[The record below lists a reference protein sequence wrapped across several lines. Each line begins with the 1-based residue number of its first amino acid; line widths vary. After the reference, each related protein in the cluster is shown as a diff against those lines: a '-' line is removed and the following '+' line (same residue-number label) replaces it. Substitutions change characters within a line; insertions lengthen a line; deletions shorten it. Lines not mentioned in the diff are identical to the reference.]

1 MFTEAQNFS
10 LVQTELDEV
19 FRQNYEATLPPSYAT
34 AMTAEIFKVTDTT
47 HAAYIGTIH
56 KGPGLFSKIGE
67 VQAVPSYVAKVAN
80 KWTVTIADFAEGI
93 EVSKNLFD
101 DDIHGEWQAQVADLA
116 IMARRTQDANAF
128 KIFRGAFTTTLT
140 ADGSAFIGSH
150 TLIGGGTTNNEIVT
164 ADVSGA
170 SSTALT
176 TAAFN
181 VAMRRLAEMK
191 SQSGVP
197 LQCVGNVLLVPPALY
212 QVARQIAASALVP
225 ENGNNAVNVFSMDY
239 SVKVY
244 QSVWLGTAGS
254 DATTT
259 GSDTA
264 WFLMDSARHAVRRF
278 VRQGVQTAL
287 RDWTMS
293 NNRTYYYQAN
303 FREEVFVPDYIGVVG
318 AKGTTA

>member
-1 MFTEAQNFS
+1 MQS
-10 LVQTELDEV
+10 
-19 FRQNYEATLPPSYAT
+19 YETSLPPAYAT
-34 AMTAEIFKVTDTT
+34 AMTADIFKVTETT

-93 EVSKNLFD
+93 DISKNLFD
-101 DDIHGEWQAQVADLA
+101 DDIHGEWENQVSDFAV
-116 IMARRTQDANAF
+116 MARRTQDFNAF

-150 TLIGGGTTNNEIVT
+150 TLIGGGTTNNQIVT
-164 ADVSGA
+164 ADITGA
-170 SSTALT
+170 SSTVLT
-176 TAAFN
+176 STAFN
-181 VAMRRLAEMK
+181 VAMQRLANLK
-191 SQSGVP
+191 SQANVP
-197 LQCVGNVLLVPPALY
+197 LQCVGDTLLVPPALF
-212 QVARQIAASALVP
+212 VTARQIAASALVP
-225 ENGNNAVNVFSMDY
+225 ENGNNAVNVFTVDY
-239 SVKVY
+239 AVKVY
-244 QSVWLGTAGS
+244 QSVWLGTASPDGN
-254 DATTT
+254 

-264 WFLMDSARHAVRRF
+264 WFLLDSKRHSIRRF
-278 VRQGVQTAL
+278 VRQGIITSL

-318 AKGTTA
+318 ALGTTA

>member
-19 FRQNYEATLPPSYAT
+19 FRQNYDATLPPSYAT

-67 VQAVPSYVAKVAN
+67 VQSVPSYVAKVAN

-101 DDIHGEWQAQVADLA
+101 DDIHGEWESQVAELA
-116 IMARRTQDANAF
+116 IMARRTQDFNAF

-140 ADGSAFIGSH
+140 ADGVSFINASH
-150 TLIGGGTTNNEIVT
+150 TLIGGGTTSNRIT
-164 ADVSGA
+164 AAVAGA
-170 SSTALT
+170 ATSVLT
-176 TAAFN
+176 TSAFN
-181 VAMRRLAEMK
+181 AGMTLLAQMK
-191 SQSGVP
+191 SQAGVP
-197 LQCVGNVLLVPPALY
+197 LQCVGDILLVPPALY
-212 QVARQIAASALVP
+212 VTARQIAVSALVP

-239 SVKVY
+239 AVRVY
-244 QSVWLGTAGS
+244 QSVFLGTASPDGL
-254 DATTT
+254 

-264 WFLMDSARHAVRRF
+264 WFILDSKRHAVRRF
-278 VRQGVQTAL
+278 VRQGIITAL

-303 FREEVFVPDYIGVVG
+303 FREEVFVPDYVG
-318 AKGTTA
+318 SAGASGDAT